1 MRRAL
6 ATSFLASCGIQALNV
21 ATGVILAR
29 TLGPSGRGQLAALLL
44 WPILITSIGALGA
57 SEALTYF
64 AAANRRALPDLV
76 GASRRLWVVQSVVCA
91 AATLGVTWSLVTRWD
106 ASHVY
111 VLLAAA
117 IVPLYLGTNYA
128 LALVQG
134 MQAFTAFNVVRV
146 MVPAITAVG
155 LGSGAAAGSLN
166 VGTAL
171 AIYVGTQGVTAI
183 VAAVVVNSRRVGRG
197 GAGSGWVRRVL
208 AYGVRSHV
216 SFVAT
221 TVNERLDQTVIAL
234 FLAPAL
240 LGLYVVAG
248 TLTSLT
254 MLVASTL
261 SLVALPS
268 IATQEVGLLRDCAI
282 IRLVRSM
289 VAVAVAASA
298 LVFALVPFLIHTLF
312 GSAFDGAA
320 RVARILLVAAIF
332 LATSRLLA
340 AVLRGMNEP
349 LRAGIGDA
357 VGVAVTLVALPVLLP
372 FWGLTGAA
380 VASLAAYCASA
391 LWMSRQVRRAL
402 STPRPLL
409 FPEHVQVAAAIEY
422 LRNRASAL
430 GRAGA

>member
-1 MRRAL
+1 MKRAL
-6 ATSFLASCGIQALNV
+6 ATNFLGSSIIQTLNIG
-21 ATGVILAR
+21 TGVILAR
-29 TLGPSGRGQLAALLL
+29 TLGASGRGELAALLL
-44 WPILITSIGALGA
+44 GPMLITSVGALGA

-76 GASRRLWVVQSVVCA
+76 TAGRRLWVVQSLVCA
-91 AATLGVTWSLVTRWD
+91 AATLGVTWMLVTRWD

-117 IVPLYLGTNYA
+117 IVPFYLGTNYA

-134 MQAFTAFNVVRV
+134 IQAFTAFNVVRV
-146 MVPAITAVG
+146 MVPAIAFIG
-155 LGSGAAAGSLN
+155 LSAGAAAGSLN
-166 VGTAL
+166 VETAL

-183 VAAVVVNSRRVGRG
+183 VAAAVVHKWRVGRG
-197 GAGSGWVRRVL
+197 AVGAGWVRRVL

-221 TVNERLDQTVIAL
+221 TVNERLDQAVIAFL
-234 FLAPAL
+234 LAPAL

-268 IATQEVGLLRDCAI
+268 IARHEAGLLRDRAI
-282 IRLVRSM
+282 IRLVRSS
-289 VAVAVAASA
+289 VAVAVATSA
-298 LVFALVPFLIHTLF
+298 VVFAFVPFLIHTFF

-320 RVARILLVAAIF
+320 GVARILLVAAIF

-349 LRAGIGDA
+349 LRAGVGDA
-357 VGVAVTLVALPVLLP
+357 VGVAVMLVALPVLLP
-372 FWGLTGAA
+372 LFGLTGAA
-380 VASLAAYCASA
+380 VASLAAYSASA

-402 STPRPLL
+402 SAPRPL
-409 FPEHVQVAAAIEY
+409 FVPGHQQVVVALGY
-422 LRNRASAL
+422 LRERASAL
-430 GRAGA
+430 GRVGA